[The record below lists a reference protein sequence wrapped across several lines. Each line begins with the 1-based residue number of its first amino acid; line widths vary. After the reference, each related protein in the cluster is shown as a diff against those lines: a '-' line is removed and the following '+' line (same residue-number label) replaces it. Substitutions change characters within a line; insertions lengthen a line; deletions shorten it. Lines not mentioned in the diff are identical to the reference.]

1 MSDEIEQLIDKA
13 STLACLLL
21 ASANHSPSSSNFFS
35 HRLLLLKFWF
45 VDQGFFHFVF
55 LTNFCSDKL
64 PPSCLP
70 PSRPNMDSF
79 YENAAEDT
87 APPPLPSISIKMQP
101 EMEETTEPFSFA
113 PAPADSNDVAVMH
126 EGGDDD
132 DVTASINPKDDAE
145 WTGEDEV
152 GSGSNESPVSKP
164 PPKKVSHFKQCC
176 LLSLSLF
183 LVSSSRYSSHQCQR

>member
-1 MSDEIEQLIDKA
+1 VFFYVFLI
-13 STLACLLL
+13 STELALRT
-21 ASANHSPSSSNFFS
+21 SSSNFFS

-113 PAPADSNDVAVMH
+113 PAPADSNDVA
-126 EGGDDD
+126 GGDDD

-164 PPKKVSHFKQCC
+164 PPKKVSHFKQGC

>member
-1 MSDEIEQLIDKA
+1 
-13 STLACLLL
+13 
-21 ASANHSPSSSNFFS
+21 
-35 HRLLLLKFWF
+35 
-45 VDQGFFHFVF
+45 
-55 LTNFCSDKL
+55 
-64 PPSCLP
+64 
-70 PSRPNMDSF
+70 MDSF

-113 PAPADSNDVAVMH
+113 PAPADSNDVA
-126 EGGDDD
+126 GGDDDD

-164 PPKKVSHFKQCC
+164 PPKKVSHFKQGC

-183 LVSSSRYSSHQCQR
+183 LVSSSRYFSPMPALTQRHCSNLIIRYRGEYRQPKPLPATVHRHLLLALPCLATDLEEV